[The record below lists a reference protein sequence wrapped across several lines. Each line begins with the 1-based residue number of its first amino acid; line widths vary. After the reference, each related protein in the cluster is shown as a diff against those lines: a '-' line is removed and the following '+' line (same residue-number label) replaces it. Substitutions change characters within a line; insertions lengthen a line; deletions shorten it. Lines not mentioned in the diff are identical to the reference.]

1 MDDILNKVTQ
11 VSGVTLEE
19 MASPC
24 RKQKLVAARLLFVLK
39 ACRQHYHPTEIGEKI
54 DRKRPTIINIR
65 NGKYKPSS
73 EYFTF
78 LKLYDSIQ

>member
-1 MDDILNKVTQ
+1 MDDILNKVIQ
-11 VSGVTLEE
+11 VSGATLEE
-19 MASPC
+19 IVSPC

-39 ACRQHYHPTEIGEKI
+39 ACKQHYHPTEIGERI

-73 EYFTF
+73 EYFV
-78 LKLYDSIQ
+78 LLRLYDSIQ